1 MQYAGIIKNDIAAGE
16 GVNVTFFV
24 QGCPLHCLGC
34 HNPQT
39 WDFLGGKEFTADTL
53 NDVIQSLKAN
63 DVMRNFS
70 IMGGEPLCKENVFL
84 TQMLILNVKEQ
95 YPDIKIYVWSGYTYE
110 ELINRH
116 EQKLDWILD
125 NIDYLIDGQ
134 FILAERDITLPLM
147 GSRNQRILDMK
158 ELRHG

>member
-134 FILAERDITLPLM
+134 FILAERDITLPLR
-147 GSRNQRILDMK
+147 GSCNQRILDMK